1 MIKNLFINTLC
12 ITFKYVSW
20 LKIINKL
27 QMYKYKLK
35 NIIIIIIPQF
45 CLEAYVK
52 TLSVQFF
59 DDNVQHD
66 HVQAQQMFLSKYK
79 GHFHN
84 PIKYF

>member
-1 MIKNLFINTLC
+1 M
-12 ITFKYVSW
+12 YHR

-27 QMYKYKLK
+27 QIYKYILK

-52 TLSVQFF
+52 TLSIQFF
-59 DDNVQHD
+59 DDSVQHD
-66 HVQAQQMFLSKYK
+66 HVQAQQMFSSKYK
-79 GHFHN
+79 DHFHN